1 MYIYLCTSHK
11 FAWPHPLNTPT
22 IDILFYFLCSP
33 ERSPRESLLDLD
45 DTHTI
50 FREKYPRAKLEMES
64 QLVNFMSEFS
74 ETNRQFSD
82 SNVNFARHQILEF
95 VRELLYKSQ
104 NEALNKEVFIN
115 FSENVLHAV
124 TNVRREGGEGER
136 RRKKEETHILTLF
149 SRSTM
154 YYLYFSLLHSSI
166 PTHSLSLSLS
176 PSLPLS
182 LQVRDRNGTESPEL
196 NQLVRKLLT
205 VISRVARLVEII
217 EFDPNALS
225 SSVLQ
230 LAAGNEGGG
239 TSGSGGGG
247 ESSEWLH
254 KLSSSHMPYILNR
267 LNQTLE
273 STDGGKERFKEKPC
287 TCTCTLHV

>member
-124 TNVRREGGEGER
+124 TNVRREREEREREGE
-136 RRKKEETHILTLF
+136 KKKKHAFL
-149 SRSTM
+149 
-154 YYLYFSLLHSSI
+154 LYSLDLQCIIYISHSLHSSI

-176 PSLPLS
+176 LPPSLS
-182 LQVRDRNGTESPEL
+182 
-196 NQLVRKLLT
+196 
-205 VISRVARLVEII
+205 
-217 EFDPNALS
+217 
-225 SSVLQ
+225 
-230 LAAGNEGGG
+230 
-239 TSGSGGGG
+239 SGSWQ
-247 ESSEWLH
+247 EWYRISWTQPISS
-254 KLSSSHMPYILNR
+254 
-267 LNQTLE
+267 
-273 STDGGKERFKEKPC
+273 
-287 TCTCTLHV
+287 